1 MTKVCLG
8 VFLLVQAVLDAK
20 TRYVYLPVLL
30 LQAAVGIAL
39 GCLKGIS
46 GAALWVRFI
55 PGMALLLVSFLCR
68 GRIGRGDGW
77 LFAAMAVYLTAGQQ
91 MLLFF
96 CAVFLA
102 AMWII
107 PLLMMGC
114 VEKDSELAF
123 VPFVLAAYVRGCLY
137 GWF

>member
-39 GCLKGIS
+39 GCLNGLS
-46 GAALWVRFI
+46 GAALWGRFS
-55 PGMALLLVSFLCR
+55 PGLALLLVSFLC
-68 GRIGRGDGW
+68 GSRIGRGDGW
-77 LFAAMAVYLTAGQQ
+77 LFAALGVYLTAGQQ
-91 MLLFF
+91 LLLFF

-107 PLLMMGC
+107 PLLMMGR

-123 VPFVLAAYVRGCLY
+123 VPFVLAAYVGGCLY